1 MRPECRRNFER
12 LAKLLCILAALLG
25 SIVMLIGITVITAVV
40 CYFAHLA
47 FLWYVP
53 VIITAFALGF
63 AVLAI
68 LLVNV
73 RSRDDD
79 EGYE

>member
-25 SIVMLIGITVITAVV
+25 SIVMLICVTVITAVV

-53 VIITAFALGF
+53 VIITAFAMGF
-63 AVLAI
+63 AALAL
-68 LLVNV
+68 LLVNAK
-73 RSRDDD
+73 SRDDE
-79 EGYE
+79 EGFE

>member
-12 LAKLLCILAALLG
+12 LAKLLCILGALLG
-25 SIVMLIGITVITAVV
+25 SIVMLIAITVITAVV
-40 CYFAHLA
+40 CYFAHLT

-53 VIITAFALGF
+53 VIITAFAIGF
-63 AVLAI
+63 AAI
-68 LLVNV
+68 TLLLVNAK
-73 RSRDDD
+73 SRDDD

>member
-12 LAKLLCILAALLG
+12 LAKLLCILAAVLTT
-25 SIVMLIGITVITAVV
+25 IVMLIAITVITAVV

-53 VIITAFALGF
+53 VIITAFAIGF
-63 AVLAI
+63 AALAL
-68 LLVNV
+68 LLVNAK
-73 RSRDDD
+73 SRDDD

>member
-25 SIVMLIGITVITAVV
+25 SIVMLIAITVITAVV

-53 VIITAFALGF
+53 VIITAFAMGF
-63 AVLAI
+63 TALAF
-68 LLVNV
+68 LLVNAKTT
-73 RSRDDD
+73 DDD

>member
-12 LAKLLCILAALLG
+12 LARLLCILAALLG
-25 SIVMLIGITVITAVV
+25 SIVMLICITVITAVV
-40 CYFAHLA
+40 CYFARLA

-63 AVLAI
+63 VALAF

-73 RSRDDD
+73 KSRDDED
-79 EGYE
+79 YE

>member
-25 SIVMLIGITVITAVV
+25 SIVMLIAITVITAVV
-40 CYFAHLA
+40 CYFARLA

-53 VIITAFALGF
+53 LIITAFALGF
-63 AVLAI
+63 AGLAL

-73 RSRDDD
+73 RTRDDD

>member
-40 CYFAHLA
+40 CYFARLA

-53 VIITAFALGF
+53 VIITAFAMGF
-63 AVLAI
+63 TALAF
-68 LLVNV
+68 LLVNSK
-73 RSRDDD
+73 SRDDD

>member
-12 LAKLLCILAALLG
+12 LAKLLCILAAVLTT
-25 SIVMLIGITVITAVV
+25 IVMLIGVTVITAVV

-53 VIITAFALGF
+53 VIITAFAIGF
-63 AVLAI
+63 AALAL
-68 LLVNV
+68 LLVNAK
-73 RSRDDD
+73 SRGDD

>member
-25 SIVMLIGITVITAVV
+25 SIVLLIAITVITAVV

-53 VIITAFALGF
+53 VIITAFAIGF
-63 AVLAI
+63 AAVAL

-73 RSRDDD
+73 RTRDDD

>member
-12 LAKLLCILAALLG
+12 LAKLLCILVALLG
-25 SIVMLIGITVITAVV
+25 SIVMLIAVTVITAVV

-53 VIITAFALGF
+53 VIITAFAIGF
-63 AVLAI
+63 AALAF

-73 RSRDDD
+73 KSPDDD
-79 EGYE
+79 EDYE

>member
-12 LAKLLCILAALLG
+12 LARLLCILAALLG
-25 SIVMLIGITVITAVV
+25 SIVMLIAITVITAVV

-53 VIITAFALGF
+53 VIITAFAIGF
-63 AVLAI
+63 AAVA
-68 LLVNV
+68 LLLMNV
-73 RSRDDD
+73 RTRDDD

>member
-12 LAKLLCILAALLG
+12 LARLLCILAALLG
-25 SIVMLIGITVITAVV
+25 SIVMLIAITVITAVV

-53 VIITAFALGF
+53 VIITAFAIGF
-63 AVLAI
+63 AGFAL
-68 LLVNV
+68 LLVNAK
-73 RSRDDD
+73 SRGDD

>member
-1 MRPECRRNFER
+1 MKPECRRNFER

-25 SIVMLIGITVITAVV
+25 SIVMLISITVITAVV
-40 CYFAHLA
+40 CYFARLA

-63 AVLAI
+63 VALAF

-73 RSRDDD
+73 KSRDDED
-79 EGYE
+79 YE

>member
-40 CYFAHLA
+40 CYFAQLA

-53 VIITAFALGF
+53 LIITAFALVIV
-63 AVLAI
+63 ALAF

-73 RSRDDD
+73 KTRDDD

>member
-12 LAKLLCILAALLG
+12 LAKLLCILGAMLG
-25 SIVMLIGITVITAVV
+25 SIVMLIAVTVITAVV
-40 CYFAHLA
+40 CYFARLA

-63 AVLAI
+63 AGLAL

-73 RSRDDD
+73 RTRDDD

>member
-12 LAKLLCILAALLG
+12 LAKLLCILGALLG
-25 SIVMLIGITVITAVV
+25 SIVMLIAITVITAVV

-53 VIITAFALGF
+53 VIITAFAIGF
-63 AVLAI
+63 VALAF

-79 EGYE
+79 EDYE

>member
-25 SIVMLIGITVITAVV
+25 SIVILICVTVITAVV
-40 CYFAHLA
+40 CYFARLA

-53 VIITAFALGF
+53 VIITAFAMGF
-63 AVLAI
+63 AALAL
-68 LLVNV
+68 LLVNAK
-73 RSRDDD
+73 SRDDD
-79 EGYE
+79 EGFE

>member
-1 MRPECRRNFER
+1 
-12 LAKLLCILAALLG
+12 
-25 SIVMLIGITVITAVV
+25 MLIGITVITAVV

-53 VIITAFALGF
+53 VIITAFAIGF
-63 AVLAI
+63 AVLAL
-68 LLVNV
+68 LLVNAK
-73 RSRDDD
+73 SRDDD

>member
-12 LAKLLCILAALLG
+12 LAKLLCILAAVLTT
-25 SIVMLIGITVITAVV
+25 IVMLIAITVITAVV

-53 VIITAFALGF
+53 IIITAFALGF
-63 AVLAI
+63 AAI
-68 LLVNV
+68 AFALVNTKAT
-73 RSRDDD
+73 D
-79 EGYE
+79 EDYE

>member
-25 SIVMLIGITVITAVV
+25 AIVMLISITVLTAVV
-40 CYFAHLA
+40 CFFAHLT

-53 VIITAFALGF
+53 VIITVFILGFAGIAFAL
-63 AVLAI
+63 
-68 LLVNV
+68 VNAK
-73 RSRDDD
+73 SPDDGED
-79 EGYE
+79 YE

>member
-12 LAKLLCILAALLG
+12 LAKLLCILAAVLTT
-25 SIVMLIGITVITAVV
+25 IVMLIGVTVITAVV

-53 VIITAFALGF
+53 VIIAAFALGF
-63 AVLAI
+63 VALAF
-68 LLVNV
+68 LLVNAK
-73 RSRDDD
+73 SPDDGED
-79 EGYE
+79 YE

>member
-12 LAKLLCILAALLG
+12 IAKLLCILAALLS
-25 SIVMLIGITVITAVV
+25 SIVMLIAITVITAVV

-63 AVLAI
+63 AGLAL

-73 RSRDDD
+73 KSRDDD

>member
-25 SIVMLIGITVITAVV
+25 SIVMLVCITVITAVV
-40 CYFAHLA
+40 CYFARLA

-63 AVLAI
+63 VALAF

-73 RSRDDD
+73 KSRDDED
-79 EGYE
+79 YE

>member
-12 LAKLLCILAALLG
+12 LAKLLCILAAVLAM
-25 SIVMLIGITVITAVV
+25 IVILVGVTVITAVV

-63 AVLAI
+63 TALAF
-68 LLVNV
+68 LLVNAK
-73 RSRDDD
+73 SRDDD

>member
-12 LAKLLCILAALLG
+12 LARLLCILAALLG
-25 SIVMLIGITVITAVV
+25 SIVMLIAITVITAVV

-53 VIITAFALGF
+53 VIITAFAIGF
-63 AVLAI
+63 AALAL

-73 RSRDDD
+73 RTRDDD

>member
-53 VIITAFALGF
+53 VVITAFAIGF
-63 AVLAI
+63 AVLAL

-73 RSRDDD
+73 KSRDDD

>member
-12 LAKLLCILAALLG
+12 LAKLLCILGAMLG
-25 SIVMLIGITVITAVV
+25 SIVMLIAVTVITAVV

-53 VIITAFALGF
+53 VIITAFAIGF
-63 AVLAI
+63 AALAL
-68 LLVNV
+68 LLVNAK
-73 RSRDDD
+73 SRDDD

>member
-25 SIVMLIGITVITAVV
+25 SIVMLIAITVITAVV
-40 CYFAHLA
+40 CYFARLA

-63 AVLAI
+63 AGLAF

-79 EGYE
+79 EDYE

>member
-25 SIVMLIGITVITAVV
+25 SIVMLIAITVITAVV

-53 VIITAFALGF
+53 VIITAFAIGF
-63 AVLAI
+63 AALAL

-73 RSRDDD
+73 KSRDDD
-79 EGYE
+79 EDYE

>member
-12 LAKLLCILAALLG
+12 LAKLLCVLAALLG
-25 SIVMLIGITVITAVV
+25 SIVMLIAITVITAVV
-40 CYFAHLA
+40 CYFARLA

-53 VIITAFALGF
+53 VIITAFVLGF
-63 AVLAI
+63 AVLAL
-68 LLVNV
+68 LLVNAK
-73 RSRDDD
+73 SRDDD

>member
-12 LAKLLCILAALLG
+12 LAKLFCILTAVLTT
-25 SIVMLIGITVITAVV
+25 IVMLIAITVITAVV
-40 CYFAHLA
+40 CYFARLA

-53 VIITAFALGF
+53 VIITAFAIGF
-63 AVLAI
+63 AAI
-68 LLVNV
+68 ALLLVNAK
-73 RSRDDD
+73 SRDDD

>member
-1 MRPECRRNFER
+1 MKPECRRNFER
-12 LAKLLCILAALLG
+12 LAKLLCIMAALLG

-63 AVLAI
+63 VALAF

-73 RSRDDD
+73 KSRDDED
-79 EGYE
+79 YE

>member
-12 LAKLLCILAALLG
+12 LAKLLCILAAVLTT
-25 SIVMLIGITVITAVV
+25 IVMLIGVTVITAVV

-63 AVLAI
+63 TALAF
-68 LLVNV
+68 LLVNAK
-73 RSRDDD
+73 SPDDG

>member
-25 SIVMLIGITVITAVV
+25 SIVMLIAITVITAVV
-40 CYFAHLA
+40 CYFARLA

-53 VIITAFALGF
+53 VIITAFAIGF
-63 AVLAI
+63 AALAF

-73 RSRDDD
+73 RTRDDD
-79 EGYE
+79 EDYE

>member
-25 SIVMLIGITVITAVV
+25 SIVMLIAITVITAVV

-63 AVLAI
+63 TALAL
-68 LLVNV
+68 LLVNAK
-73 RSRDDD
+73 SRDDD

>member
-25 SIVMLIGITVITAVV
+25 SIVMLIAITVITAVV

-53 VIITAFALGF
+53 VIITAFAIGF
-63 AVLAI
+63 AAVAL

-73 RSRDDD
+73 RTRDDD
-79 EGYE
+79 EGHE

>member
-12 LAKLLCILAALLG
+12 RARLLCIQAALLG

-40 CYFAHLA
+40 CYFARLA

-63 AVLAI
+63 VALAF
-68 LLVNV
+68 LLINV
-73 RSRDDD
+73 KSRDDED
-79 EGYE
+79 YE

>member
-25 SIVMLIGITVITAVV
+25 SIVMLISITVITAVV
-40 CYFAHLA
+40 CFFAHLT
-47 FLWYVP
+47 FIWYVP
-53 VIITAFALGF
+53 VIITAFTLGF
-63 AVLAI
+63 VALAF

-73 RSRDDD
+73 KSRDDED
-79 EGYE
+79 YE